1 MKLRAN
7 SSIYWPSMSAAI
19 TNTRLNCRKC
29 TEISPS
35 QTSEPLITT
44 AFPEWPFQL
53 LSTDYFFI
61 ELHSYLVVADRYSG
75 WLTIY
80 YFKPGEANHTTL
92 INIFRNLFVD
102 FGVPDEI
109 SSDGG
114 RQFMAMPNLMEALIL
129 MQQLGL
135 CCSTAIHLYRIVNS
149 ALLRFYFTGN

>member
-1 MKLRAN
+1 MDNRTVIPQKLRKLVLESLHSAHQGINGMKLRAN

-53 LSTDYFFI
+53 LSADYFFI
-61 ELHSYLVVADRYSG
+61 ELHSYLVVSDRYSG
-75 WLTIY
+75 WLTVY

-92 INIFRNLFVD
+92 IKIFRNIFVD
-102 FGVPDEI
+102 FGVPNEI
-109 SSDGG
+109 S
-114 RQFMAMPNLMEALIL
+114 
-129 MQQLGL
+129 
-135 CCSTAIHLYRIVNS
+135 
-149 ALLRFYFTGN
+149 